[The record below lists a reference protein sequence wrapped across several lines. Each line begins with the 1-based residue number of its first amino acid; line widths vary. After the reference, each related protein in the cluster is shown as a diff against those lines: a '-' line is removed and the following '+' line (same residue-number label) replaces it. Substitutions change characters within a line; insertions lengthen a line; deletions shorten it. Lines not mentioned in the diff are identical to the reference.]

1 MPRLRNTVLSLALR
15 PLFLGGRVMSVP
27 ELRFPEFDGEWE
39 EKKLGYL
46 SEITKLTGFEY
57 TSFWNIDPNGEIIA
71 LRGFNIGQNKIF
83 LEETER
89 INKELS
95 QKLIRSKLFKW
106 DIVFPC
112 TGTIGNAALINEDD
126 EYHIN
131 QNIAKI
137 SCKKNIIPSFLV
149 QFLITDIVK
158 RQIIKYNTS
167 GGQPVVLI
175 GTLRLFKIQLTSLKE
190 QEKIAY
196 FLSTV
201 DEKIEKL
208 EKKQV
213 LWEAYKKG
221 MMQKIFSQELRF
233 KDENGEEYPDW
244 FYLNFNEIFKSIST
258 RKYQIK
264 SSEIS
269 QNGNFIVIDQGKNLI
284 AGFSDDSSKVFADIP
299 VIVYGDHTTI
309 VKYAENKFIIGA
321 DGTKLLKSKINSSL
335 KYLYYSLD
343 FFNVQAEGYKRH
355 FSILKNS
362 NLPIPSI
369 QEQKK
374 IYDFLSNIDI
384 KLEKIK
390 KELQINQYYK
400 KGLLQKLFC

>member
-1 MPRLRNTVLSLALR
+1 
-15 PLFLGGRVMSVP
+15 MSVP
-27 ELRFPEFDGEWE
+27 ELRFPEFEGEWE
-39 EKKLGYL
+39 EKKLG
-46 SEITKLTGFEY
+46 
-57 TSFWNIDPNGEIIA
+57 
-71 LRGFNIGQNKIF
+71 
-83 LEETER
+83 
-89 INKELS
+89 
-95 QKLIRSKLFKW
+95 
-106 DIVFPC
+106 
-112 TGTIGNAALINEDD
+112 
-126 EYHIN
+126 
-131 QNIAKI
+131 
-137 SCKKNIIPSFLV
+137 
-149 QFLITDIVK
+149 DIVK
-158 RQIIKYNTS
+158 FLDGKRIPLKDSDRKKRSGPYPYYGASGIIDFIDDYIFDEELILLGEDGANIINRSSRLVFLAKGKYWVNNHAHVLKALFGNDQYFLSEQLERVNYAKYNT
-167 GGQPVVLI
+167 GTAQPKLNQEVCK
-175 GTLRLFKIQLTSLKE
+175 KIPLKMPEILE
-190 QEKIAY
+190 QEKIAS
-196 FLSTV
+196 FLSTL